1 MPACPVK
8 CGYAG
13 RPAAWLREA
22 PLAASPV
29 ATGAKSTMTN
39 TMGVSRLEG
48 GRAANDDGN
57 VSTRPRSGNVTF
69 PDEHLYQ
76 KVGIKRIS
84 LTMRNLRGRKHG
96 VMTER
101 QVRQIHMSGAR
112 SGDWKPK

>member
-1 MPACPVK
+1 
-8 CGYAG
+8 
-13 RPAAWLREA
+13 
-22 PLAASPV
+22 
-29 ATGAKSTMTN
+29 
-39 TMGVSRLEG
+39 LEG